1 MSGLI
6 PLIGKVIGM
15 GGDSSADPT
24 TAGGS
29 TALGLGAVQGIAG
42 LIKRK
47 KADSLLPAME
57 DPEQRAML
65 RYVSRRRRSFE
76 TGTANNMDRAAMRQA
91 MQSGISN
98 SFKFGAGSRGLN
110 AMNKMYTQG
119 IMNLNQQSQGTANA
133 LIAQESKML
142 DDIAQRK
149 LDLGM
154 TKYDTQQA
162 RAAEMLK
169 SANNN
174 LGAGLAKVMN
184 LNYNPTTGKTN

>member
-1 MSGLI
+1 MGGIISL
-6 PLIGKVIGM
+6 LGKAIGM
-15 GGDSSADPT
+15 GGNSNADPT
-24 TAGGS
+24 SSGGQA
-29 TALGLGAVQGIAG
+29 ALGLGAVQGIAG